1 MYGHRW
7 PYISIILGIF
17 LTLNLT
23 IFIDALLCLY
33 LLCIARNPLV
43 ILSTLLLLNFYVFF
57 GLTIDP
63 IITNALLLFNTIS
76 GKKMSLLEF
85 RRALIVSSRKKY
97 HNLVM
102 TTEVEK
108 EGSSRKM
115 RSLLEQS
122 SSARGRAN
130 ACIKT
135 SWRCQDCPSMPYV
148 CPACFGHYHNSG

>member
-1 MYGHRW
+1 MHCYVYIYCALQEIHSLYFQ
-7 PYISIILGIF
+7 PYFYLIS
-17 LTLNLT
+17 T
-23 IFIDALLCLY
+23 
-33 LLCIARNPLV
+33 
-43 ILSTLLLLNFYVFF
+43 FF
-57 GLTIDP
+57 CHIIDP

-115 RSLLEQS
+115 RRRCAAPVGGPCRTLLEQS